1 MNVIGVVIFLFV
13 GLLFL
18 YAGFLYNKKKH
29 EDNNLM
35 PDGDSIIFA
44 IIVMVVSII
53 LGLLPY
59 KVTKTLLFI
68 IAFICFSFSFYFLT
82 HLR

>member
-1 MNVIGVVIFLFV
+1 MSVVGVIFLLI

-18 YAGFLYNKKKH
+18 YAGSVYNEKKH
-29 EDNNLM
+29 EDNNIM
-35 PDGDSIIFA
+35 PDGDSLIVA

-68 IAFICFSFSFYFLT
+68 LAFICFCYSFYLFT
-82 HLR
+82 HLQ

>member
-1 MNVIGVVIFLFV
+1 MSVVGVISLLV

-18 YAGFLYNKKKH
+18 YAGSVYNKKKH
-29 EDNNLM
+29 EDFNIM
-35 PDGDSIIFA
+35 PDGDSLIFA
-44 IIVMVVSII
+44 IIVLVVTFI

-68 IAFICFSFSFYFLT
+68 LAFICFCFSFYLFT
-82 HLR
+82 HLH